1 MDLICPKSLRKVAH
15 NCFSSRSVLVLVL
28 GTMVLLVLVLPRLF
42 QSVSYQ
48 YAWSGVSRSNGAIQ
62 LKKLPRGLNYITSGT
77 SHQGD
82 RTQMLTRQLYRNNL
96 SLDASSD
103 FFAEEKLLTD
113 FLTPAKL
120 TAADERK
127 LFKSGKWLTFECFK
141 MRRGAILS
149 SGPPVQD

>member
-1 MDLICPKSLRKVAH
+1 
-15 NCFSSRSVLVLVL
+15 
-28 GTMVLLVLVLPRLF
+28 
-42 QSVSYQ
+42 
-48 YAWSGVSRSNGAIQ
+48 
-62 LKKLPRGLNYITSGT
+62 
-77 SHQGD
+77 
-82 RTQMLTRQLYRNNL
+82 MLTRQLYRNNL

-120 TAADERK
+120 TAAADERK

-141 MRRGAILS
+141 MRGRAILS